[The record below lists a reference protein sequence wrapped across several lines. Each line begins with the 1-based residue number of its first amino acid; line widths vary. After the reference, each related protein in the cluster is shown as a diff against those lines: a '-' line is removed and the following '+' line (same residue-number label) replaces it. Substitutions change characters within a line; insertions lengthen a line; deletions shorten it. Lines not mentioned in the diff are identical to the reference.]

1 MQRGRFRDIKM
12 LTERAVDFV
21 HPELNKTVKAIGG
34 EYLFLKEAIL
44 SYRDQEVLYLVG
56 CAIFDTTCCGTGGCC
71 YARVPGFI
79 RDAKYRTVQDGRP
92 VSSVVP
98 IADPRAQ
105 KEIRRVIGS
114 RETVQ
119 QVEF

>member
-1 MQRGRFRDIKM
+1 M
-12 LTERAVDFV
+12 LSDKTVDFI

-34 EYLFLKEAIL
+34 EYVFIKEGVL
-44 SYRDQEVLYLVG
+44 SYQDQDVLYLIG

-79 RDAKYRTVQDGRP
+79 LDTKYRTSDDGRP
-92 VSSVVP
+92 VTRVSP
-98 IADPRAQ
+98 IADPLAQ
-105 KEIRRVIGS
+105 KEIRRVIGA

-119 QVEF
+119 QIEF

>member
-1 MQRGRFRDIKM
+1 MQTD
-12 LTERAVDFV
+12 TVVDFI

-34 EYLFLKEAIL
+34 EYLFMKEEVL
-44 SYRDQEVLYLVG
+44 SYQDQDVLYLIG

-71 YARVPGFI
+71 YARVPGFV
-79 RDAKYRTVQDGRP
+79 RDAKYKTGEDGRP
-92 VSSVVP
+92 VSSVTP
-98 IADPRAQ
+98 IADPTAQ
-105 KEIRRVIGS
+105 KEIRRAIGS

>member
-1 MQRGRFRDIKM
+1 M
-12 LTERAVDFV
+12 LPGEGVDFI

-34 EYLFLKEAIL
+34 EYVFMKEAVL
-44 SYRDQEVLYLVG
+44 PFQGQEVLYLIG
-56 CAIFDTTCCGTGGCC
+56 CAVFDTTCCGTGGVC

-79 RDAKYRTVQDGRP
+79 RESRYKTNKDGRP
-92 VSSVVP
+92 ISNVIPV
-98 IADPRAQ
+98 ADRLTQ
-105 KEIRRVIGS
+105 KSIRMAITS

>member
-1 MQRGRFRDIKM
+1 M
-12 LTERAVDFV
+12 LIDKTIDFI

-34 EYLFLKEAIL
+34 EYVFIKEDVL
-44 SYRDQEVLYLVG
+44 PYQDQAVLYLIG

-79 RDAKYRTVQDGRP
+79 RDSKYRTGNDGRP
-92 VSSVVP
+92 VSSVAP
-98 IADPRAQ
+98 IADPSVQ
-105 KEIRRVIGS
+105 KEIRRAISS

-119 QVEF
+119 QIEF

>member
-1 MQRGRFRDIKM
+1 M
-12 LTERAVDFV
+12 LSDKVIDFI

-34 EYLFLKEAIL
+34 EYVFIKEAVL
-44 SYRDQEVLYLVG
+44 SFQNKEVLYLVG
-56 CAIFDTTCCGTGGCC
+56 CALFDTTCCGTGGCC

-79 RDAKYRTVQDGRP
+79 REAKYAISEEGRP
-92 VSSVVP
+92 VSRVTP
-98 IADPRAQ
+98 IADPLVQ
-105 KEIRRVIGS
+105 KEIRKAIGY

>member
-1 MQRGRFRDIKM
+1 M
-12 LTERAVDFV
+12 LSDKGVDFI
-21 HPELNKTVKAIGG
+21 HPKLNKTVKAIGG
-34 EYLFLKEAIL
+34 EYVFIKEEVL
-44 SYRDQEVLYLVG
+44 SYQGREVLYLVG

-79 RDAKYRTVQDGRP
+79 LDSKYKTNEDGRP
-92 VSSVVP
+92 VSSVTP
-98 IADPRAQ
+98 IAEPAAQ
-105 KEIRRVIGS
+105 KEIRRAIGS